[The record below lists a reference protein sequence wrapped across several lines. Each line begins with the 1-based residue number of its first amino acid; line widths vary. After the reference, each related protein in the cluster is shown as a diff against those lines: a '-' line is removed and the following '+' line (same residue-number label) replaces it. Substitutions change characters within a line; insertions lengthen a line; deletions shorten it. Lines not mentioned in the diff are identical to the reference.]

1 MDVKIYR
8 SISEIDR
15 TKWDAIVPKDR
26 IICSHKYVELIEK
39 AGVNEGRRY
48 YVVVYDGAEIV
59 AHTFAYLM
67 NTELDLLAQGPLK
80 KAINLVRRVRKDFFV
95 LRYLECGSP
104 AEVGN
109 VMSVKGDADR
119 AKAMRML
126 CNGIEG
132 LAKELGVKFLV
143 LRDFYNEEAEFHDT
157 LKKFGYIKA
166 HNLPKAEIRIKWK
179 TFDEYLSS
187 MRSSYRCK
195 ITKSMKKC
203 SDANV
208 KIRVLREFSSNARE
222 LKRLYDNTSGRAKE
236 IKREPFTEAFFQ
248 NLDKYLGDRSIL
260 VLAEKDSRPI
270 GFMLLLINHKELIP
284 TVIGLD
290 YDCHQECCTYFNLF
304 YKTIE
309 LAIEMKMDRID
320 MGITT
325 LDPKRDMGSDVVAL
339 NMYMKHYN
347 PVFHK
352 TIPVLFDMITPPDTT
367 QPRNVFKDSNSGFT
381 LLETMVT
388 VAIVSLLA
396 AMAIP
401 NFVTA
406 KTQAHGRT
414 CIANLKQIESA
425 KSVWALNNNQPD
437 TVIPTWEHLVPDY
450 IKHQPACPSNGTYTI
465 ADLNTSPSC
474 TTTNHALD

>member
-8 SISEIDR
+8 SITEIDR
-15 TKWDAIVPKDR
+15 ARWNAIVPKDR
-26 IICSHKYVELIEK
+26 VICSHEYIELIERS
-39 AGVNEGRRY
+39 GVNEGRRY
-48 YVVVYDGAEIV
+48 YVVVCDGDEIV

-80 KAINLVRRVRKDFFV
+80 KAINLVRRVRKSFFI

-109 VMSVKGDADR
+109 VISLKSDADR
-119 AKAMRML
+119 AAVMRLL

-143 LRDFYNEEAEFHDT
+143 LRDFYNEEKEFHDIF
-157 LKKFGYIKA
+157 KKFGYIKA
-166 HNLPKAEIRIKWK
+166 HNLPKAEIRIKWRS
-179 TFDEYLSS
+179 FDEYLNS

-195 ITKSMKKC
+195 IVKSMKKGA
-203 SDANV
+203 DANV
-208 KIRVLREFSSNARE
+208 NIRVLKEFSANARE
-222 LKRLYDNTSGRAKE
+222 LKRLYDNTSVRAKE

-248 NLDKYLGDRSIL
+248 NADKYLGNRSVL
-260 VLAEKDSRPI
+260 LLAEKDSRPI
-270 GFMLLLINHKELIP
+270 GFMLLLVNHKELIP

-309 LAIEMKMDRID
+309 LAIEMKMERID

-367 QPRNVFKDSNSGFT
+367 QPRNVFKDSNGGFT

-396 AMAIP
+396 AIAIP

-406 KTQAHGRT
+406 KTQAHGHT
-414 CIANLKQIESA
+414 CIANLKQIDNA

-437 TVIPTWEHLVPDY
+437 TAIPTWEQLVPDY
-450 IKHQPACPSNGTYTI
+450 LKHQPTCPANGTYTI

-474 TTTNHALD
+474 TTSGHVLD